1 MIPYESPSDEGLF
14 LLVDLVKQHTQLL
27 FIYNGSFSSDDL
39 ISLLS
44 RTLPMKLFFL
54 ALPSMLSVP

>member
-14 LLVDLVKQHTQLL
+14 LLVDPVKQHSQLL

-44 RTLPMKLFFL
+44 HTPNEAFFL